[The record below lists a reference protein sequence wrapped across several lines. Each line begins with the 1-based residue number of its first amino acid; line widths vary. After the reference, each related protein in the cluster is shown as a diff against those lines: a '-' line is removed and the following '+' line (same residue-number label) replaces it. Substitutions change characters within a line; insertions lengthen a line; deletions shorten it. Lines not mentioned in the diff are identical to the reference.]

1 MATMARLQCRSGTVR
16 RIDRVTTPW
25 RGAHGEPITS
35 LDLGGIPVRYEG
47 VPSVGVGDLVTV
59 VGYQSTHGMHAQA
72 LRNESTDVS
81 YAPPVW
87 PAALTGTVLLGAAAP
102 LLGFP
107 GAFVMV
113 PLGAVALLRG
123 LQQYRV
129 RWLLDSQPSRHGAP
143 VRVPHPAMDR
153 ARQR

>member
-16 RIDRVTTPW
+16 RIDRITSPW
-25 RGAHGEPITS
+25 RGVHGEPITS
-35 LDLGGIPVRYEG
+35 LDLGGIPVRYG
-47 VPSVGVGDLVTV
+47 GAPSVGVGDLVTV
-59 VGYQSTHGMHAQA
+59 VGYQSAHGMRVQA

-81 YAPPVW
+81 YAPLVW
-87 PAALTGTVLLGAAAP
+87 PAALAGTLVLGGAAP

-107 GAFVMV
+107 GAFVLV
-113 PLGAVALLRG
+113 PLGMVALLRS

-129 RWLLDSQPSRHGAP
+129 RWLLDSQPSYHGAP
-143 VRVPHPAMDR
+143 VKVPHHATDR